1 MNSFELNKIAGAV
14 LGSALAIV
22 AINEIANIAVSPTVL
37 ESPAYVIE
45 TGADETPSGTA
56 EAEKPAGPS
65 LAVLM
70 ASADTGKGEKIFKKC
85 AACHTTDEGGAN
97 KIGPNLH
104 AVLNRAKGSHEGFSY
119 SSALLEKGGDWD
131 YDALDQF
138 LTKPK
143 VYIKGTK
150 MSFAGIKKPGDRA
163 DLIAYLRTLGTSSVP
178 LPTE

>member
-22 AINEIANIAVSPTVL
+22 AINEIANIAIAPTAP
-37 ESPAYVIE
+37 ETPAYVID
-45 TGADETPSGTA
+45 TGVDEASSGATDA
-56 EAEKPAGPS
+56 AKPEGPS

-70 ASADTGKGEKIFKKC
+70 ASADPAKGEKVFKKC
-85 AACHTTDEGGAN
+85 GACHTAEEGGAN

-104 AVLNRAKGSHEGFSY
+104 AILGNAKAASAGFSY
-119 SSALLEKGGDWD
+119 S
-131 YDALDQF
+131 DALVEMGGEWGFEELNAF

-143 VYIKGTK
+143 DYVKGTK
-150 MSFAGIKKPGDRA
+150 MSFAGLKKDGDRA
-163 DLIAYLRTLGTSSVP
+163 DLIAYLRTLGSSAVP

>member
-22 AINEIANIAVSPTVL
+22 AINEIANIAISPTVP
-37 ESPAYVIE
+37 ETPAYVID
-45 TGADETPSGTA
+45 TGVEESSSGATA
-56 EAEKPAGPS
+56 EAKPEGPS

-70 ASADTGKGEKIFKKC
+70 ASADESKGEKVFKKC
-85 AACHTTDEGGAN
+85 GACHTTEEGGAN

-104 AVLNRAKGSHEGFSY
+104 GILGKAKASAEGFSY
-119 SSALLEKGGDWD
+119 SDALVELGGDWGFEELN
-131 YDALDQF
+131 AF

-143 VYIKGTK
+143 AYVKGTK
-150 MSFAGIKKPGDRA
+150 MSFAGLKKDSDRA
-163 DLIAYLRTLGTSSVP
+163 DLIAYLRTLGSSSVP

>member
-22 AINEIANIAVSPTVL
+22 AINEIANIAISPTVPDT
-37 ESPAYVIE
+37 PAYVID
-45 TGADETPSGTA
+45 TGVEEASSGSTA
-56 EAEKPAGPS
+56 EAKQEGPS

-70 ASADTGKGEKIFKKC
+70 ASADESKGEKVFKKC
-85 AACHTTDEGGAN
+85 GACHTTEEGGAN

-104 AVLNRAKGSHEGFSY
+104 GILGKAKASVDGFSY
-119 SSALLEKGGDWD
+119 SDALVELGGDWGFEELN
-131 YDALDQF
+131 AF

-143 VYIKGTK
+143 DYVKGTK
-150 MSFAGIKKPGDRA
+150 MSFAGLKKDTDRA
-163 DLIAYLRTLGTSSVP
+163 DLIAYLRTLGSSSVP